1 MAPGHRVEALFAKQ
15 AISSPVLPFNCLSL
29 ISGEGIEND
38 IARSISSP
46 RQVLVVRR
54 EDLDDFD
61 LPMGYLG
68 ENIVILG
75 LHAKDFQ
82 PGNSI
87 QFDGGAR
94 LHLVMYCEPCKTI
107 AERVPNLKSII
118 ERRGILGVITQSGRL
133 MKHAKFE
140 MSESNLAVMP
150 SNVSQRVC
158 QVISR
163 IPRGKVIDYPTLL
176 VAAGLQPVYF
186 RAIPSYLKAARACDL
201 PSHRVVNSRLSI
213 PEHVP
218 KAEILL
224 GGELDLQQLN
234 QCRWRP
240 NIIDILSAHLS
251 SDSLRQLRAALQ

>member
-61 LPMGYLG
+61 LPMGYLR
-68 ENIVILG
+68 ENIVLSG
-75 LHAKDFQ
+75 VQTNDFQ

-87 QFDGGAR
+87 HFEGGAR
-94 LHLVMYCEPCKTI
+94 VHLVMYCEPCKTI

-133 MKHAKFE
+133 MKHTKFE
-140 MSESNLAVMP
+140 MFESNLAVMP
-150 SNVSQRVC
+150 SNVSQRIC
-158 QVISR
+158 HVIAR
-163 IPRGKVIDYPTLL
+163 IPRGQVIDYPTLL
-176 VAAGLQPVYF
+176 VAAGLQRVYF
-186 RAIPSYLKAARACDL
+186 RAIPSYLKAARACGL
-201 PSHRVVNSRLSI
+201 PAHRVVDSRLNI

-218 KAEILL
+218 EAASLL
-224 GGELDLQQLN
+224 GNELDLQQLS

-240 NIIDILSAHLS
+240 SIIDILSVH
-251 SDSLRQLRAALQ
+251 

>member
-1 MAPGHRVEALFAKQ
+1 MGTLMATGHQVEALFAKQ
-15 AISSPVLPFNCLSL
+15 AISSPVMPFNRLNL
-29 ISGEGIEND
+29 INGEGIEND
-38 IARSISSP
+38 VARSLSSP
-46 RQVLVVRR
+46 RQVLVVRK

-61 LPMGYLG
+61 LSMGYLR
-68 ENIVILG
+68 ENIVLSG
-75 LHAKDFQ
+75 VQNKDFR

-87 QFDGGAR
+87 DFDGGTR
-94 LHLVMYCEPCKTI
+94 VHLVMYCEPCGTI

-118 ERRGILGVITQSGRL
+118 ERRGILGVVTQSGRL

-186 RAIPSYLKAARACDL
+186 RAIPSYLKAAWACGL
-201 PSHRVVNSRLSI
+201 PAHRVVNSRLSI
-213 PEHVP
+213 PEHVA

-251 SDSLRQLRAALQ
+251 SDSLR